1 MIIRCHE
8 VLASAPLVSVVL
20 HKPAILSWTVRADT
34 GTMAVPLR
42 PVAVLRRA
50 GQASAVSAYR
60 EYRPPAAVASAVACT
75 WHGVAVW
82 PRNMRLLPDGCLDLV
97 WDGRHARAVRPTAG
111 SVRRA
116 VGETTHV
123 TGVRIRPGWAAVIL
137 GMPARELPNVADLAD
152 AWRPACA
159 RRLEAALAAAADPA
173 QCRVI
178 FTQAVAGRLADSPGP
193 HPGVLAA
200 VSLLGTSTATAADA
214 ACSAALS
221 TRQLRRLFDDHVGLP
236 PKALQTI
243 LRFERFR
250 AWLAVPRRMGSSL
263 GLAAAECGYFDHAH
277 LCRDCIRLAGV
288 TPSTLL
294 AAAPSP
300 ALADKGAASR

>member
-1 MIIRCHE
+1 M
-8 VLASAPLVSVVL
+8 
-20 HKPAILSWTVRADT
+20 
-34 GTMAVPLR
+34 
-42 PVAVLRRA
+42 
-50 GQASAVSAYR
+50 
-60 EYRPPAAVASAVACT
+60 
-75 WHGVAVW
+75 
-82 PRNMRLLPDGCLDLV
+82 
-97 WDGRHARAVRPTAG
+97 
-111 SVRRA
+111 
-116 VGETTHV
+116 

-137 GMPARELPNVADLAD
+137 GMPARELPNVTDLAD
-152 AWRPACA
+152 AWGPACA

-193 HPGVLAA
+193 HRAVLAA
-200 VSLLGTSTATAADA
+200 VSLLSTSTATAADA
-214 ACSAALS
+214 ASRASVS
-221 TRQLRRLFDDHVGLP
+221 TRQLRRLFDEDVGLP

-243 LRFERFR
+243 LRFQRFR

-300 ALADKGAASR
+300 ALP